1 MPGSADNGNWPLF
14 RWIVFTHLVLCSF
27 VGMFTFELFLPLL
40 FGEVNLVDILHVQ
53 GVLSA
58 LANGG
63 MVAALTWLFHFRR
76 GRRIRKGKTP
86 SKSIAAGKKYRLF
99 AALFAFACGS
109 LDVLLLLVTCGPL
122 VLTII
127 TLVMLVLHV
136 RRFLRKIVQWLKPD
150 CIVTW
155 PDVGYLVHVYA
166 TTLAAFTLV
175 LISLNIIHG
184 YVDGAGPAIAIPK
197 SQPGMINA
205 LYFSVVV
212 MTTLGFGDIVPLTP
226 DAKMVVALQCLTSYI
241 MFALMIGIL
250 MRGIVSSDET
260 KDNNVTTNKNGR
272 KKAQKLC

>member
-1 MPGSADNGNWPLF
+1 MMRNALMPGSSDNGNWPLF

-76 GRRIRKGKTP
+76 GRRIRKGKSP
-86 SKSIAAGKKYRLF
+86 FDAIAAGTKYRIF
-99 AALFAFACGS
+99 ATSFAFACGS
-109 LDVLLLLVTCGPL
+109 LEVLLLLVNCGPL
-122 VLTII
+122 VFTII

-136 RRFLRKIVQWLKPD
+136 RRFLRKIAQWLKPD
-150 CIVTW
+150 CVVTW

-250 MRGIVSSDET
+250 MRGIVSGDDA
-260 KDNNVTTNKNGR
+260 KDNNVTTN
-272 KKAQKLC
+272 